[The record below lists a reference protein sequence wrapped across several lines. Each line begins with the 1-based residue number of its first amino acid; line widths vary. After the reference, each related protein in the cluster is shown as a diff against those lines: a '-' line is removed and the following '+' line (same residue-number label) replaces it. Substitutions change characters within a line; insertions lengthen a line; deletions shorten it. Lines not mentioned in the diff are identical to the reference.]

1 MLIAVASVT
10 FTFHNVS
17 INSSTL
23 PETAHLID
31 LFTFHNVSINSKLHP
46 QNVRKKY
53 DLHSIMYLLIR
64 KTGDTVN
71 AKDLFTFHNV
81 SINSPVA
88 AYSLPLLLHLHSIM
102 YLLIPQR
109 SHPVSRSS
117 NDLHSIMYLLIPKA
131 FSVWICIS
139 LFTFHNVSINSH
151 PDNHNQDNYQYL
163 HSIMYLLI
171 LTL

>member
-10 FTFHNVS
+10 FTFHNVSINSAAPKQNKNAEKQFTFHNVS

-64 KTGDTVN
+64 FPEMGYSKIPSI
-71 AKDLFTFHNV
+71 FTFHNV
-81 SINSPVA
+81 SINS
-88 AYSLPLLLHLHSIM
+88 
-102 YLLIPQR
+102 
-109 SHPVSRSS
+109 
-117 NDLHSIMYLLIPKA
+117 
-131 FSVWICIS
+131 
-139 LFTFHNVSINSH
+139 
-151 PDNHNQDNYQYL
+151 
-163 HSIMYLLI
+163 
-171 LTL
+171 

>member
-10 FTFHNVS
+10 FTFHNVSINSAAPKQNKNAEKQFTFHNVS

-81 SINSPVA
+81 SINSKGIF
-88 AYSLPLLLHLHSIM
+88 SMDM
-102 YLLIPQR
+102 YFTIYIP
-109 SHPVSRSS
+109 
-117 NDLHSIMYLLIPKA
+117 
-131 FSVWICIS
+131 
-139 LFTFHNVSINSH
+139 
-151 PDNHNQDNYQYL
+151 
-163 HSIMYLLI
+163 
-171 LTL
+171 